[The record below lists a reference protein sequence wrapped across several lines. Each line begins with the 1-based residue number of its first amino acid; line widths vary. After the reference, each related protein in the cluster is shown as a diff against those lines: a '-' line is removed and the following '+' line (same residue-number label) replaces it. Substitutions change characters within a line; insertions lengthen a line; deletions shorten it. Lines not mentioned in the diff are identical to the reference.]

1 MFLLPLLTA
10 HAQTW
15 RYALQHVVS
24 PFDPSIRPSP
34 PFCRSCMVPDAS
46 KFSSLHLRQRL
57 IERKFE
63 QALED
68 LGSPSRHHTVLE
80 GYTVNESREYP
91 VTSVLKDLHT
101 NETYIIESKTIVGV
115 DGGHSFVRKTAGI
128 EFKGDRSA
136 NKWIRLDVSWAY
148 YRLNRLPRN
157 MLI

>member
-1 MFLLPLLTA
+1 MEIHGSTCRMSPLSL
-10 HAQTW
+10 HLRHLS
-15 RYALQHVVS
+15 RYSNA
-24 PFDPSIRPSP
+24 SP
-34 PFCRSCMVPDAS
+34 P
-46 KFSSLHLRQRL
+46 SLHLRQRL

-80 GYTVNESREYP
+80 GFTVDESKEYP

-101 NETYIIESKTIVGV
+101 DETYTVESKTMVGV

-136 NKWIRLDVSWAY
+136 NKWIRLDVSCASPY
-148 YRLNRLPRN
+148 TPYS
-157 MLI
+157 ICAQC